1 MFRALVKPLTYSHRL
16 FSGGHSKRG
25 MSMVELMISLAL
37 LTLLS
42 LVTVSGMIYHSRV
55 AKSNL
60 SRQRIAEGARRFVQG
75 AQIAMI
81 DSTIARVDTGPSGPN
96 TVLTIG
102 RPDPNNPGSVVFT
115 QYAYIDRDSN
125 PNTLN
130 DNVIVVRNQDSPLAT
145 TGDVIIELASRVTG
159 QNVFTQMPAAYPLFE
174 INLHVGDRTFP
185 ASNADNAFTG
195 PGFQGYRIKALAGR
209 GN

>member
-1 MFRALVKPLTYSHRL
+1 MFRTLVNTLTHSLRL
-16 FSGGHSKRG
+16 LPGGQSKRG
-25 MSMVELMISLAL
+25 MSLVELMISLAL

-60 SRQRIAEGARRFVQG
+60 SRQRMAEGARRFIQG
-75 AQIAMI
+75 AQVTMI
-81 DSTIARVDTGPSGPN
+81 DSTIARVETGPSGPN

-102 RPDPNNPGSVVFT
+102 RPDPNNVGAVVYT
-115 QYAYIDRDSN
+115 QYAYIDRDGN

-130 DNVIVVRNQDSPLAT
+130 DNVVVVRSQNTPLAT
-145 TGDVIIELASRVTG
+145 TGDVLIELASPVTG
-159 QNVFTQMPAAYPLFE
+159 QNVFTQMPASYPLFE

-195 PGFQGYRIKALAGR
+195 PGYQGYRIQALAGR

>member
-1 MFRALVKPLTYSHRL
+1 MFRTLAKPRTNSCRLLTR
-16 FSGGHSKRG
+16 GNRRRG

-60 SRQRIAEGARRFVQG
+60 VRQRMAEGARRFIQG

-81 DSTIARVDTGPSGPN
+81 DSTVARIDTGPSGPN

-102 RPDPNNPGSVVFT
+102 RPDPNNAGGVVYT
-115 QYAYIDRDSN
+115 QYAYIDRDGN

-130 DNVIVVRNQDSPLAT
+130 DNVVVVRNENSPLAT
-145 TGDVIIELASRVTG
+145 TGNVLMEYASRVTG
-159 QNVFTQMPAAYPLFE
+159 KNVFTQMSSAYPLYE
-174 INLHVGDRTFP
+174 VNLHVGDRTFP
-185 ASNADNAFTG
+185 ASNADNAYTG
-195 PGFQGYRIKALAGR
+195 PGYQGYRIQALVGR